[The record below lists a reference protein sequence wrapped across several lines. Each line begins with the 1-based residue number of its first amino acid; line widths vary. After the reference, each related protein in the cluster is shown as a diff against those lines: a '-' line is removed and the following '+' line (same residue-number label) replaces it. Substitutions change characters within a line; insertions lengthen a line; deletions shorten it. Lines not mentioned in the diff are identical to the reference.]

1 MARYRESVCKQ
12 CRREGLKLFLKG
24 ERCMT
29 EKCSFERRSYPPGQH
44 GQGRTKFSE
53 YALQLREKQKVKKI
67 YNLGETQLKNY
78 YLKAGKKSG
87 DTSENLVRFLEA
99 RLDSIIYRLGVAAS
113 RSMARQMVS
122 HNNFLVNGKNVNI
135 PSFIISDK
143 DEIRA
148 KENKKIKVDDKIKLP
163 SWLSFDQKKQIA
175 KLKHLPTKDELEL
188 PFDINLVIEYYS
200 R

>member
-1 MARYRESVCKQ
+1 MQYACRK
-12 CRREGLKLFLKG
+12 CRREGVKLFLKG
-24 ERCMT
+24 E
-29 EKCSFERRSYPPGQH
+29 KCFSPKCPITRRPYAPGEHGPSSF
-44 GQGRTKFSE
+44 TKLSE
-53 YALQLREKQKVKKI
+53 YGKQLREKQKVKKI

-87 DTSENLVRFLEA
+87 DTSENLARLLEV
-99 RLDSIIYRLGVAAS
+99 RLDSIIYRLGLAAS

-122 HNNFLVNGKNVNI
+122 HKNFLVNDKNVSI
-135 PSFIISDK
+135 PSFIVSNK

-148 KENKKIKVDDKIKLP
+148 KENKKIKVNDKAKLP
-163 SWLSFDQKKQIA
+163 SWISFDQKKKIIRVR
-175 KLKHLPTKDELEL
+175 HLPTKEELEL